1 MTYDCQLPYSVKPQ
15 DAALHAIS
23 RLKLSNSNI
32 PSLSVSR
39 NPSTNQGWG
48 EPLRL
53 LRPWPKKYLDSNV
66 IDSTCFFLGG
76 GGGGGGGYCQISTK
90 FKCIFNSHGL
100 TTILFFPRPF
110 LSVILTTKATVNS
123 CSPCT
128 VTMDFSSEPKIKL
141 PS

>member
-66 IDSTCFFLGG
+66 IDSTCFFGG
-76 GGGGGGGYCQISTK
+76 GG
-90 FKCIFNSHGL
+90 
-100 TTILFFPRPF
+100 
-110 LSVILTTKATVNS
+110 ATVKLALNS
-123 CSPCT
+123 IVFLTVMASPPL
-128 VTMDFSSEPKIKL
+128 FSSPG
-141 PS
+141 PFYQ